1 MANLTNTSTLTESLE
16 RSFECVEFLPTTV
29 STLYGLALF
38 INTFH
43 LFILMNLKS
52 LKGVPYRAELIN
64 LMLSDI
70 AISGSMAVF
79 YSCSPYFAFINYHGQ
94 SGQRIVLNSVIDVAN
109 YIGYY
114 VFAIGSVEKYQA
126 ICQALTYNT
135 SRFITKL
142 PISFGAAWIL
152 VLMVTVAKAVVEVEV
167 QSPYIQTPWF
177 QVAFL
182 LTFALIPSLF
192 SAGIL
197 ANVYKELRKM
207 RNRFE
212 TAAQDRETKKATT
225 YFITIFILFTTAL
238 IINIIALA
246 VSYSTGG
253 YLLMRLY
260 HIFKSIYTVSNTFIY
275 GWRSKSYRRYLHQ
288 IVGRRHAASVGNVE

>member
-1 MANLTNTSTLTESLE
+1 
-16 RSFECVEFLPTTV
+16 
-29 STLYGLALF
+29 
-38 INTFH
+38 
-43 LFILMNLKS
+43 
-52 LKGVPYRAELIN
+52 
-64 LMLSDI
+64 
-70 AISGSMAVF
+70 
-79 YSCSPYFAFINYHGQ
+79 
-94 SGQRIVLNSVIDVAN
+94 
-109 YIGYY
+109 
-114 VFAIGSVEKYQA
+114 
-126 ICQALTYNT
+126 
-135 SRFITKL
+135 
-142 PISFGAAWIL
+142 
-152 VLMVTVAKAVVEVEV
+152 
-167 QSPYIQTPWF
+167 
-177 QVAFL
+177 
-182 LTFALIPSLF
+182 
-192 SAGIL
+192 
-197 ANVYKELRKM
+197 M